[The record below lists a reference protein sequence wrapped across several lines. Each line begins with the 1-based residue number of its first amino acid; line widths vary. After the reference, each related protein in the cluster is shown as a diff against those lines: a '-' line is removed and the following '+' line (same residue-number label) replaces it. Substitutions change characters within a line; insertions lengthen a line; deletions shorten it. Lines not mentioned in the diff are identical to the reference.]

1 MLRNI
6 RDNLNK
12 WVIGV
17 LLLLVAVPLVFMGL
31 GDYQTSSESY
41 AFKIGDKTVSSS
53 RLEQEIFQYKQA
65 LLRNN
70 NNQIPPVYT
79 DEFIRDITIDYMIRT
94 MLLDDKARSLNLVF
108 HNNSIVDKIM
118 NTSAFRNENGFDKD
132 LYLSQLYKI
141 NMSPESYEGYI
152 YQSGITQQLKKAIT
166 ETSFITKSEENLLTK
181 YRFHTRDVSYKILS
195 KNDIKKNIII
205 SESDI
210 SQYYNNNLSDFMT
223 TTSATF
229 NYIDISKNDLIKDQ
243 IVSDKKIRETYQEK
257 RDNGFYSE
265 PIKYSI
271 EHILVPLGDNMN
283 STVTN
288 IKSDLKAGIALT
300 EIIANYEVDEDTKNT
315 DGFLGTFELEDLP
328 EYFRKP
334 IIDLP
339 DSVFSNPII
348 SNNGTHFIRIKNRT
362 KEKIIEFEDVRA
374 EILNDLKTEKGTR
387 LYFDLI
393 DQIGELSFSKSF
405 TLDEIANK
413 SGQKLILSK
422 EISENEGYGIF
433 NYDNVRNILFSKEII
448 YDDKVSDLIYI
459 NDNRFIVAEKN
470 KSNLPTQMSLM
481 ESDEIIK
488 TLLLEL
494 QTRDKLQSIADDI
507 TVDLNSNTINEDDS
521 FNNFLGTIDNENL
534 DSNLVKIFFEAS
546 PLLGYQ
552 QYPIDDGKV
561 IFRINQVEYK
571 NDVTGDELNTF
582 LNFVNNT
589 RSETEFYNLY
599 SNLRSN
605 SEIIIKK

>member
-1 MLRNI
+1 M
-6 RDNLNK
+6 
-12 WVIGV
+12 
-17 LLLLVAVPLVFMGL
+17 
-31 GDYQTSSESY
+31 
-41 AFKIGDKTVSSS
+41 
-53 RLEQEIFQYKQA
+53 
-65 LLRNN
+65 
-70 NNQIPPVYT
+70 
-79 DEFIRDITIDYMIRT
+79 
-94 MLLDDKARSLNLVF
+94 
-108 HNNSIVDKIM
+108 
-118 NTSAFRNENGFDKD
+118 
-132 LYLSQLYKI
+132 
-141 NMSPESYEGYI
+141 
-152 YQSGITQQLKKAIT
+152 
-166 ETSFITKSEENLLTK
+166 
-181 YRFHTRDVSYKILS
+181 S

-362 KEKIIEFEDVRA
+362 KEKIIEFEDVRP

-521 FNNFLGTIDNENL
+521 FNNFLGTIDDENL

>member
-1 MLRNI
+1 
-6 RDNLNK
+6 
-12 WVIGV
+12 
-17 LLLLVAVPLVFMGL
+17 MGL

-362 KEKIIEFEDVRA
+362 KEKIIEFEDVRP

-481 ESDEIIK
+481 ESYEIIK